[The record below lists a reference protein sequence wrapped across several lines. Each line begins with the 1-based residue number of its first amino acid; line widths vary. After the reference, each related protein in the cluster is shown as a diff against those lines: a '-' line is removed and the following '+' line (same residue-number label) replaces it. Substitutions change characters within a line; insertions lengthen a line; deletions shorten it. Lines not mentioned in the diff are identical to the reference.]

1 MDFGPTLGTMKK
13 VKRFQRSG
21 SFPSFAD
28 LSRPH
33 SVFGLVPYAW
43 FFPHRPL
50 PISPHRGDD
59 ILTADHRV
67 REMLD
72 FMYLK
77 RENTGAF

>member
-13 VKRFQRSG
+13 VKRFQYSG
-21 SFPSFAD
+21 SIPPFAD
-28 LSRPH
+28 LCRPH
-33 SVFGLVPYAW
+33 SAFGLVLYAW
-43 FFPHRPL
+43 CFPHTPL

-59 ILTADHRV
+59 ILMADHRV